1 MAPICRNLAG
11 TDKRTIKKKRAFI
24 DLFSVADLRLMYVP
38 KQGSPRKAFVTN
50 SSELCTFTRTKS
62 ICCPRIGQ
70 QHNDA
75 NQRIGKQQQT
85 KRLTSSY

>member
-38 KQGSPRKAFVTN
+38 KQGRQFVTN
-50 SSELCTFTRTKS
+50 SSELCTLTRTKS
-62 ICCPRIGQ
+62 ISCPRIGQ